1 MPKTNQKSVLTEKET
16 KHSEIMTSYIKF
28 LDQEMDADY
37 LASLSQ
43 EQKSKLLMDLQ
54 IVTEWIKKVLL
65 TIKK

>member
-1 MPKTNQKSVLTEKET
+1 MPKTNEKVVSKES
-16 KHSEIMTSYIKF
+16 KHSEIMTAYIKF

-37 LASLSQ
+37 IASLSQ
-43 EQKSKLLMDLQ
+43 EQKAILLMDLQ